1 MTLTRVLME
10 GEYQECYPIDIA
22 KSGRITLS
30 LKWVA
35 QHKHRDF

>member
-10 GEYQECYPIDIA
+10 GEYQDCYALDIA
-22 KSGRITLS
+22 KSGRIYLS

-35 QHKHRDF
+35 QHKVRDT